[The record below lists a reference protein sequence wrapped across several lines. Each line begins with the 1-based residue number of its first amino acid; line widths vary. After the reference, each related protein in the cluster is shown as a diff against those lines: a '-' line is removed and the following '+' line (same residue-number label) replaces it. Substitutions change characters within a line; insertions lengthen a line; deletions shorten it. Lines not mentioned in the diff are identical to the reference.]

1 MHIVSHTLYY
11 SKKLGL
17 ASSRSV
23 FSSSIEDATAM
34 QNILRASSSLP
45 GAQTDRVLAPLP
57 PARARVCVCARM
69 RAQQSLP
76 WLREW

>member
-57 PARARVCVCARM
+57 PRARACVCVCTHACS
-69 RAQQSLP
+69 AVSSVAA
-76 WLREW
+76 